1 MEFIFF
7 FYGLA
12 FFLMGFAVLVY
23 PKKDSSF
30 FLAHKIHWVAWFG
43 IIHGLNEWLDM
54 FIMVR
59 AMELTVFLEFFRM
72 MTLPLSFLCLVYF
85 GAEVIS
91 SQNSKCR
98 FCKFI
103 TPVLLVIWAGVFFLG
118 VHSGLRWDIWSRYLL
133 CFTGSTLTGI
143 ALWMHVSEI
152 ETTENT
158 KLAFYLKAAG
168 AAFVF
173 YGVLAGLI
181 VPDADFFPSSVLNY
195 SLFSSGLEIPI
206 QVFRSLC
213 AVVIAYYLIRVL
225 KIFQWET
232 RQTLY
237 NSELRF
243 KTVVDTAPVILFMT
257 DTEQKIS
264 FFEGK
269 SVESL
274 GIRAADVLGRSVA
287 EVFSHIPQVSEST
300 QKALAGEKITSTVPI
315 GDSYFEVFLAPFRSR
330 RGKIQGMTGVA
341 VDVTQQKA
349 AQAQMDKYRYD
360 MEKNKALAAIGSLST
375 EIAKDMIDPLHESK
389 VSLLK
394 ASSGLRNTIG
404 AEEVKMNIKNGV
416 EGLSRAI
423 KKLDGFCDKA
433 NLEKSIQSQPIE
445 IYEITQRILS
455 VFQETI
461 QHAMV
466 RISIERADF
475 LPVMNISSRELE
487 QIFYTMIQNV
497 IRSADGTHLHHLD
510 IDFSIHDEFF
520 YMKFSE
526 YCPKDSAE
534 NIEKRPD
541 DRITAFPDRDKY
553 NFELS
558 VLKGITEA
566 YGGAVTITPNSQGGY
581 VYEIRIPVVD

>member
-1 MEFIFF
+1 MRQKVLNIYALPSGQSAERGIDGIYFLFLWSCFF
-7 FYGLA
+7 SHGVCGFGLSQEGQ
-12 FFLMGFAVLVY
+12 FFL
-23 PKKDSSF
+23 
-30 FLAHKIHWVAWFG
+30 HWVAWFG

-158 KLAFYLKAAG
+158 KLAFYLKVAG

-237 NSELRF
+237 NSELRFKTVVDSELRF

-404 AEEVKMNIKNGV
+404 A
-416 EGLSRAI
+416 
-423 KKLDGFCDKA
+423 
-433 NLEKSIQSQPIE
+433 
-445 IYEITQRILS
+445 
-455 VFQETI
+455 
-461 QHAMV
+461 
-466 RISIERADF
+466 
-475 LPVMNISSRELE
+475 
-487 QIFYTMIQNV
+487 
-497 IRSADGTHLHHLD
+497 
-510 IDFSIHDEFF
+510 
-520 YMKFSE
+520 
-526 YCPKDSAE
+526 
-534 NIEKRPD
+534 
-541 DRITAFPDRDKY
+541 
-553 NFELS
+553 
-558 VLKGITEA
+558 
-566 YGGAVTITPNSQGGY
+566 
-581 VYEIRIPVVD
+581 